1 MLSNEKIMCL
11 ITQAQSGDGEA
22 KEILLTENLNL
33 VRSIVHRFTNRGY
46 EWDDLF
52 QIGCMGMVKAI
63 ERFDLSFNVKFSTYA
78 VPMIIG
84 EIRRFMRDDNPI
96 KVSRPIKDI
105 AYKVHKV
112 QEILRGM
119 LGHEPTIQEI
129 AEKSEL
135 STQEIISAL
144 DAMQPIVS
152 LYEATTNNGGDQLLL
167 LDQIAST
174 NDEVD
179 CLEKI
184 TLNEVIERLSEK
196 ERYVIKMRFYED
208 KTQAEIAHQIGL
220 SQVQISR
227 IEKQALKKIKGFL

>member
-1 MLSNEKIMCL
+1 MLSNEKIMDL
-11 ITQAQSGDGEA
+11 ITQAQSGDIGA
-22 KEILLTENLNL
+22 KEVLLTENLNL
-33 VRSIVHRFTNRGY
+33 VRSIVYRFTNRGY

-84 EIRRFMRDDNPI
+84 EIRRFIRDDNPI

-112 QEILRGM
+112 QEFLRGS

-152 LYEATTNNGGDQLLL
+152 LYEATTNNSGDQLLL

-174 NDEVD
+174 NDEID

-184 TLNEVIERLSEK
+184 TLNEVIDRLSEK
-196 ERYVIKMRFYED
+196 ERYVIRMRFYED
-208 KTQAEIAHQIGL
+208 KTQSEIANQIGL

-227 IEKQALKKIKGFL
+227 IEKQALKKIKNFL

>member
-1 MLSNEKIMCL
+1 MLSNEMVMNL
-11 ITQAQSGDGEA
+11 ITKSQSGDMQA
-22 KEILLTENLNL
+22 KEVLLTENLNL
-33 VRSIVHRFTNRGY
+33 VRSVVHRFTNRGY

-112 QEILRGM
+112 QELLRGV

-129 AEKSEL
+129 AEKTEL
-135 STQEIISAL
+135 STQEIVAAL
-144 DAMQPIVS
+144 DAMQPIIS
-152 LYEATTNNGGDQLLL
+152 LYEPTTNNSGDQLLL
-167 LDQIAST
+167 LDQIASA
-174 NDEVD
+174 NEEIDS
-179 CLEKI
+179 LEKI
-184 TLNEVIERLSEK
+184 TLHEVIERLSEK
-196 ERYVIKMRFYED
+196 ERYVIKMRFYQD
-208 KTQAEIAHQIGL
+208 KTQSEIAKQIGL
-220 SQVQISR
+220 SQVQVSR
-227 IEKQALKKIKGFL
+227 IEKQALKKIKSFL

>member
-1 MLSNEKIMCL
+1 MLSNEKIMDL
-11 ITQAQSGDGEA
+11 ITQAQSGDIGA
-22 KEILLTENLNL
+22 KEVLLTENLNL

-84 EIRRFMRDDNPI
+84 EIRRFIRDDNPI

-112 QEILRGM
+112 QEFLRGS

-152 LYEATTNNGGDQLLL
+152 LYEATTNNSGDQLLL

-174 NDEVD
+174 NDEID

-184 TLNEVIERLSEK
+184 TLNEVIDRLSEK
-196 ERYVIKMRFYED
+196 ERYVIRMRFYED
-208 KTQAEIAHQIGL
+208 KTQSEIANQIGL

-227 IEKQALKKIKGFL
+227 IEKQALKKIKNFL